1 MRDKLPLDDRIAN
14 ALRLGPLT
22 VRQIATRLGYT
33 TVHVNATLL
42 AYPDRFG
49 KVAVDGQGSRYNKQW
64 KLIVVC
70 CNVCGI
76 ELEPWERQE
85 LRCAACVQGANNGV

>member
-1 MRDKLPLDDRIAN
+1 MRDPTPIEDRIAKT
-14 ALRLGPLT
+14 LRLGPLT
-22 VRQIATRLGYT
+22 VKQIAARLGYT

-49 KVAVDGQGSRYNKQW
+49 KVAQGGRDKQW
-64 KLIVVC
+64 KLIVVTC
-70 CNVCGI
+70 CFCGI

-85 LRCAACVQGANNGV
+85 SQCAACAQEGEKHGH